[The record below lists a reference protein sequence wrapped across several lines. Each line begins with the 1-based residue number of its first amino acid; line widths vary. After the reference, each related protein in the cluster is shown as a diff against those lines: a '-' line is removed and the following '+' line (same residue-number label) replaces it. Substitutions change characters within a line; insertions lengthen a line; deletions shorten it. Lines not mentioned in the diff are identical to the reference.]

1 MDNVDEIEEEYKGIV
16 YASRR
21 CNLCGEIV
29 TGYADNRKDERF
41 ICNKCKADLRKPVG
55 QRRFDSNEEHV
66 SWETGDV
73 AGARTEPMRGDT
85 SARVNVNDERRI
97 ASVMTEEER
106 RRQEIKR
113 LLDARNPSL
122 VDRSMAGTSFLP
134 VSNRVIM
141 YSSKR
146 ELQGMVMSGRISLA
160 RYRMEMN
167 RRANANYYA
176 DCIPSDMI

>member
-1 MDNVDEIEEEYKGIV
+1 MDNVEEIEEEYKGIV

-55 QRRFDSNEEHV
+55 QRRFDSNEERV
-66 SWETGDV
+66 SWETGAE
-73 AGARTEPMRGDT
+73 AGTRIKPIRRVS
-85 SARVNVNDERRI
+85 SAHINEERRT

-113 LLDARNPSL
+113 LLDARNPSQS
-122 VDRSMAGTSFLP
+122 DKGMAGTSYLP
-134 VSNRVIM
+134 VSNRVITT
-141 YSSKR
+141 STKR
-146 ELQGMVMSGRISLA
+146 QLQEMVMSGRLSLA
-160 RYRMEMN
+160 RYKMEIG
-167 RRANANYYA
+167 RRENMNYYA
-176 DCIPSDMI
+176 DCIPSDMV